1 MGQSMCHEALPFYL
15 QSPTFAE
22 NSDGGWDLLFLFC
35 FTLMANTPWDPSQA
49 YFHLHETEEE
59 EEVN

>member
-1 MGQSMCHEALPFYL
+1 MNHCLSIYIPQLLLKILTEVG
-15 QSPTFAE
+15 TFCF
-22 NSDGGWDLLFLFC
+22 FL